1 MQNRRE
7 WKLLKLEEML
17 ASVEDLPRYPSIET
31 IGYMLQKC
39 REEKNGFSTRRL
51 YDYIQKFGLENHPS
65 IGNYLVPMLA
75 DAGNVCDAHK
85 VFHNLDFPNEYSWNS
100 LITCFI
106 KYGDPQKAFILY
118 QKMCISSVKPT
129 AYTFV
134 ALLKACTAL
143 KDLEGGQ
150 TIHAQIDRNVSLK
163 ADDFISSALINMY
176 VKCGSIGKAEE
187 VFENV
192 LVRNV
197 VSWNALISG
206 YAQLGQANSVL
217 NLYKRM
223 RTEGIMPNSVTFIVL
238 LTACS
243 HAGLIKEGEK
253 LFDDMC
259 AHYFLSPTLEHY
271 TCMIDLFGRA
281 GDFDKMKALLDKMP
295 SCDHIPLYLSI
306 LGACSKWRNVKFG
319 LWAFKQV
326 IGLDGNCAAA
336 YMYMESIYTGSWN
349 ANGCL

>member
-134 ALLKACTAL
+134 ALLKACANL
-143 KDLEGGQ
+143 KDVERGKILHYE
-150 TIHAQIDRNVSLK
+150 I
-163 ADDFISSALINMY
+163 ISSNLETQLFVGSSLIDMY
-176 VKCGSIGKAEE
+176 AKCGLLEKSQE
-187 VFENV
+187 VF
-192 LVRNV
+192 
-197 VSWNALISG
+197 
-206 YAQLGQANSVL
+206 
-217 NLYKRM
+217 
-223 RTEGIMPNSVTFIVL
+223 
-238 LTACS
+238 
-243 HAGLIKEGEK
+243 
-253 LFDDMC
+253 
-259 AHYFLSPTLEHY
+259 
-271 TCMIDLFGRA
+271 
-281 GDFDKMKALLDKMP
+281 DKLLDRDAV
-295 SCDHIPLYLSI
+295 SCFDSWI
-306 LGACSKWRNVKFG
+306 F
-319 LWAFKQV
+319 
-326 IGLDGNCAAA
+326 
-336 YMYMESIYTGSWN
+336 YTRSV
-349 ANGCL
+349 